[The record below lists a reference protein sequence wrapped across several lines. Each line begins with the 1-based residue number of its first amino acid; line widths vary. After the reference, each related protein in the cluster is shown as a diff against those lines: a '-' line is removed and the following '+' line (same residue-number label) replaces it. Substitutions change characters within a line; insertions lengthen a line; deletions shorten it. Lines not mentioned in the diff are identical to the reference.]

1 MEDSQAYAK
10 LLEDRLDARRERLDR
25 SDLPRLKESFKLFQ
39 SAFQGI
45 QQVLYKK
52 GIIHDDPYK
61 YDLKISE
68 VTTPPEGPFTES
80 EKIDQI
86 SMRASQLDSYL
97 DFLNNYY
104 QFSTEFL
111 TMGRI
116 KRLLGLTRYF
126 NFTQFSETST
136 SQNTRA
142 LAELAGMVK
151 KGTDQL
157 SSGLIAE
164 SLGQLDR
171 ITRDILA
178 MLKELTA
185 YHRERYKLEVRQL
198 VMPGLGLD
206 QTFVITHR
214 EDALRQVKRKFVE
227 VAGER
232 PFYAELVEELLLED
246 FSSDGQS
253 LRDAVL
259 KRFEKVEEKKAER
272 SLEKSFK
279 SVILDGARLLSGA
292 GYPLE
297 DALAK
302 LSENSTLLESRNQSM
317 GAKLRR
323 MLKKLFSP
331 ESKGIFYEIEYI
343 DPVTSQRRSES
354 LDFGRFID
362 ETGKRAR
369 LLSSLIQRTG
379 PTYKRMESMPEDQA
393 YKFLERNVEELQ
405 KTLRTLA
412 ALDEFFKGEA
422 LPEDK
427 GRIRSVKSELTT
439 IKGAVIKANQKKHE
453 YVAQCEEREQ
463 MRRLGI
469 RDLTQ

>member
-1 MEDSQAYAK
+1 MEDAQAYAK

>member
-1 MEDSQAYAK
+1 MEDSQTYAK
-10 LLEDRLDARRERLDR
+10 LLEDRLEARRERLDR

-52 GIIHDDPYK
+52 GVIHDDPYK

-86 SMRASQLDSYL
+86 SMRVSQLDSYL

-142 LAELAGMVK
+142 FAELAGMVK
-151 KGTDQL
+151 KGSDQL

-171 ITRDILA
+171 STRDILA
-178 MLKELTA
+178 MLKELTS
-185 YHRERYKLEVRQL
+185 YHRERYKLEIRQL
-198 VMPGLGLD
+198 VMPGLELD
-206 QTFVITHR
+206 QAFVITHR

-232 PFYAELVEELLLED
+232 PFYAELVEEILLED
-246 FSSDGQS
+246 YSSDGQN

-259 KRFEKVEEKKAER
+259 KRFEKVEEKKVER
-272 SLEKSFK
+272 NLEKSYK
-279 SVILDGARLLSGA
+279 SMILDGARLLSSS

-297 DALAK
+297 GALAK
-302 LSENSTLLESRNQSM
+302 LSENSALMESRNQSL

-323 MLKKLFSP
+323 MIKRMFSP

-343 DPVTSQRRSES
+343 DPVTSQRRSEN
-354 LDFGRFID
+354 LDFGFFVE

-369 LLSSLIQRTG
+369 LLSSLIQRSG
-379 PTYKRMESMPEDQA
+379 PTFKRMESMPEDQA

-412 ALDEFFKGEA
+412 ALDEFFKAEA

-427 GRIRSVKSELTT
+427 GRIRSVKPELTT

>member
-1 MEDSQAYAK
+1 MEDSQTFAK

-25 SDLPRLKESFKLFQ
+25 AGLPRLKESFKLFQ

-52 GIIHDDPYK
+52 GVIHDDPYK

-80 EKIDQI
+80 EKIDQM
-86 SMRASQLDSYL
+86 SMRVSQLDSYL
-97 DFLNNYY
+97 EFLNNYY

-151 KGTDQL
+151 KGSDQL
-157 SSGLIAE
+157 SSGIIAE

-171 ITRDILA
+171 ATREILA
-178 MLKELTA
+178 SLKELTS
-185 YHRERYKLEVRQL
+185 YHRERYKLEIRQL
-198 VMPGLGLD
+198 VMPGIELD
-206 QTFVITHR
+206 QAFVITHR
-214 EDALRQVKRKFVE
+214 EDAVRQIKRKFVE

-232 PFYAELVEELLLED
+232 PFYTELVEEMLLED
-246 FSSDGQS
+246 YSSDAQS
-253 LRDAVL
+253 LRDALL
-259 KRFEKVEEKKAER
+259 KRFEKVEEKKVER
-272 SLEKSFK
+272 NQEKSFK
-279 SVILDGARLLSGA
+279 SIILDGSRLLSGA

-302 LSENSTLLESRNQSM
+302 LSENSAVLESRNQSF
-317 GAKLRR
+317 GAKFRR
-323 MLKKLFSP
+323 MLKRLFSP
-331 ESKGIFYEIEYI
+331 ESKGVVYEIEYL
-343 DPVTSQRRSES
+343 DPVTSQRRSEN
-354 LDFGRFID
+354 LDFGRFVE

-379 PTYKRMESMPEDQA
+379 ATFKRVESMPEEQA
-393 YKFLERNVEELQ
+393 FKFLERNIEELQ

-412 ALDEFFKGEA
+412 ALDEFFRSEA
-422 LPEDK
+422 LPEDR
-427 GRIRSVKSELTT
+427 GRIRNIKTELTT
-439 IKGAVIKANQKKHE
+439 VKGAVIKANQRKHE
-453 YVAQCEEREQ
+453 YIAQCEEREQ
-463 MRRLGI
+463 LRRLGI
-469 RDLTQ
+469 RDPA

>member
-61 YDLKISE
+61 YYLKISE

>member
-1 MEDSQAYAK
+1 MEDSQVYAK
-10 LLEDRLDARRERLDR
+10 LLEERLDARRDRLDR

-52 GIIHDDPYK
+52 GVIHDDPYK

-68 VTTPPEGPFTES
+68 VTSPPEGPFTES

-151 KGTDQL
+151 KGSDQL

-171 ITRDILA
+171 ATRDILA
-178 MLKELTA
+178 LLKELTG

-198 VMPGLGLD
+198 VMPGIELD
-206 QTFVITHR
+206 ATFVITHR

-232 PFYAELVEELLLED
+232 PFYAELVEEILLED
-246 FSSDGQS
+246 YSSDAQS

-259 KRFEKVEEKKAER
+259 KRFEPAAEKKVER
-272 SLEKSFK
+272 SQEKSYK
-279 SVILDGARLLSGA
+279 SIILDGARLLSGA

-297 DALAK
+297 DALSK
-302 LSENSTLLESRNQSM
+302 LSENSAIVESHNQSL

-323 MLKKLFSP
+323 MIKKMFSP
-331 ESKGIFYEIEYI
+331 ESKGIFYEIDYI
-343 DPVTSQRRSES
+343 DPVTSERRTER
-354 LDFGRFID
+354 LDFGLFVE

-369 LLSSLIQRTG
+369 LLASLIQRSG
-379 PTYKRMESMPEDQA
+379 PTFKRMESMPEDQA
-393 YKFLERNVEELQ
+393 YKFLGRNIEELQ

-412 ALDEFFKGEA
+412 ALDDFFKSA
-422 LPEDK
+422 APPEDK
-427 GRIRSVKSELTT
+427 GRIRSIKAELTT
-439 IKGAVIKANQKKHE
+439 IKGAVIKGNQKKHE

>member
-1 MEDSQAYAK
+1 MEDSQSYAK
-10 LLEDRLDARRERLDR
+10 LLEERLDARRDRLDR
-25 SDLPRLKESFKLFQ
+25 SDLVRLKESFKLFQ

-52 GIIHDDPYK
+52 GVIHDDPYK
-61 YDLKISE
+61 YELKISE

-80 EKIDQI
+80 EKVDQI
-86 SMRASQLDSYL
+86 SLRVSQLDSYL

-104 QFSTEFL
+104 QFGTEFL

-116 KRLLGLTRYF
+116 KRLLGLTKYF

-136 SQNTRA
+136 SQNTKA

-151 KGTDQL
+151 KGSDQL

-171 ITRDILA
+171 ATRDILGI
-178 MLKELTA
+178 LKELTS
-185 YHRERYKLEVRQL
+185 YHREHYKLEIRQL
-198 VMPGLGLD
+198 VMPGLELD
-206 QTFVITHR
+206 QSFVITHR
-214 EDALRQVKRKFVE
+214 DEAVRQVKRKFAE

-232 PFYAELVEELLLED
+232 PFYTELVEEVLLED
-246 FSSDGQS
+246 YSSEGQAM
-253 LRDAVL
+253 RDAVL
-259 KRFEKVEEKKAER
+259 KRFEPAEEKKVER
-272 SLEKSFK
+272 NQSKSYKSL
-279 SVILDGARLLSGA
+279 ILDGARILSGA

-297 DALAK
+297 DSLSK
-302 LSENSTLLESRNQSM
+302 LSENSAILESRNQSL
-317 GAKLRR
+317 GARIRR
-323 MLKKLFSP
+323 MLRKIFSP
-331 ESKGIFYEIEYI
+331 EDKGLHYEIEYV
-343 DPVTSQRRSES
+343 DPVTSQRTQET
-354 LDFGRFID
+354 LAFGQFVE

-369 LLSSLIQRTG
+369 VLSSLIQRNG

-393 YKFLERNVEELQ
+393 YKFLGRNIEELQ

-412 ALDEFFKGEA
+412 ALDDFFRGA
-422 LPEDK
+422 ASPEDR
-427 GRIRSVKSELTT
+427 GRMRSIKTELTT

-453 YVAQCEEREQ
+453 YVAQCEEQEQ